1 MKRFDFR
8 HFNHQKAS
16 VPSVPVIVR
25 CKEEAFNEFRME
37 IQKQFNLKH
46 EE

>member
-8 HFNHQKAS
+8 HFNHQKA
-16 VPSVPVIVR
+16 SVPVIVR